1 MRSQISGFTLLEL
14 MVTIVVLVVLLG
26 IGVPSYMSFREDRIL
41 AGVAQTLYGDISY
54 ARSEAI
60 KRHSDEMFIVFF
72 TDDGTDW
79 CYRIS
84 DNPECTACDA
94 ACDIDGDGT
103 TRGADVSQFSGIQL
117 PDVPYAE
124 GKIRFSSRRGLTS
137 EGDVIFEFGT
147 SGKRLAVHTSA
158 LGRASICAPTG
169 SLYTGVQACN

>member
-26 IGVPSYMSFREDRIL
+26 IGVPSYMGFREDRIL

-60 KRHSDEMFIVFF
+60 KRHSDRLFIVFF
-72 TDDGTDW
+72 SDDGTDW

-84 DNPECTACDA
+84 DNTECTACDTE
-94 ACDIDGDGT
+94 CDIQGDGII
-103 TRGADVSQFSGIQL
+103 RGASVAQFSGIVL
-117 PDVPYAE
+117 DDVSYAA
-124 GKIRFSSRRGLTS
+124 GKMSFNSRRGLTS